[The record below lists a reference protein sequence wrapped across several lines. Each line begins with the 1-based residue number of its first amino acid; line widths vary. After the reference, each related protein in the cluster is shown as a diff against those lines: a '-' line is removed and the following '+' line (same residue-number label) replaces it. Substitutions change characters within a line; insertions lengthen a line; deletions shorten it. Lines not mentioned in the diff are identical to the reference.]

1 MDKLPIAPRQEGETE
16 EDFQRRYGREK
27 QAIYRARR
35 PKNDRKRGK
44 GKGPAKNGDLTREEW
59 EALQPQP
66 GEAADDH
73 KRRYA
78 REMVRR
84 YRARHKER
92 LAVERRTAYAADPEP
107 DRERQRRMRREHPD
121 RQKGYDRRYDERN
134 PGKRAAAAKRWAEE
148 NPDKRYAVARNW
160 RLANL
165 DRCASYAS
173 KRRAAELSAIPPWA
187 DMLAIQA
194 FYEEARRL
202 SDETGVPYH
211 VDHIVPLQGKGVCG
225 LHVETNLRVIP
236 GPENVRKRAKVDY
249 ALIYSLY
256 DCNPKGHRNGQTS
269 RPSTRWRLGSDARHR
284 TRRAA

>member
-44 GKGPAKNGDLTREEW
+44 GKGPAKNGDLTHEEW
-59 EALQPQP
+59 ASLQQQP
-66 GEAADDH
+66 GESAEDH

-84 YRARHKER
+84 YRVRHKDR
-92 LAVERRTAYAADPEP
+92 LAAERKADYARIK
-107 DRERQRRMRREHPD
+107 DRENARKRLAHAANPE

-148 NPDKRYAVARNW
+148 NPEKRHAVFTSW
-160 RLANL
+160 RLRNL

-202 SDETGVPYH
+202 TDETGVPYH
-211 VDHIVPLQGKGVCG
+211 VDHIVPLQGKGICG

-236 GPENVRKRAKVDY
+236 GPENVRKRAKVDL
-249 ALIYSLY
+249 ALIYALY
-256 DCNPKGHRNGQTS
+256 DCNPKGHRNGPTS
-269 RPSTRWRLGSDARHR
+269 RSSTRWRLDSDARHR
-284 TRRAA
+284 PRRAA

>member
-1 MDKLPIAPRQEGETE
+1 MDKLPIAPRQADETE
-16 EDFQRRYGREK
+16 EDYQRRYGREK

-44 GKGPAKNGDLTREEW
+44 GRGPAKNGDLTLEEW
-59 EALQPQP
+59 QALQQHP
-66 GEAADDH
+66 GESAEDH

-84 YRARHKER
+84 YRVRHKER
-92 LAVERRTAYAADPEP
+92 LAVERRAAYAADPEP
-107 DRERQRRMRREHPD
+107 DRERQRRIRREHPE
-121 RQKGYDRRYDERN
+121 RQKGYDRKYDERK

-148 NPDKRYAVARNW
+148 NPEKRYEVARNW

-173 KRRAAELSAIPPWA
+173 KRRAAELSAMPPWA
-187 DMLAIQA
+187 NMLAIQA

-202 SDETGVPYH
+202 TEETGVPYH
-211 VDHIVPLQGKGVCG
+211 VDHIVPLQGNGVCG

-249 ALIYSLY
+249 ALIYGLHGC
-256 DCNPKGHRNGQTS
+256 DEHGWPQCAPRLTS
-269 RPSTRWRLGSDARHR
+269 RLPDCPTGCVAR
-284 TRRAA
+284 

>member
-44 GKGPAKNGDLTREEW
+44 GKGPAKNGALTQEEW
-59 EALQPQP
+59 EALQPRP
-66 GEAADDH
+66 GETPEEH
-73 KRRYA
+73 RKRYN
-78 REMVRR
+78 REAMKRS
-84 YRARHKER
+84 RARHGER
-92 LAVERRTAYAADPEP
+92 WNEERREAHAVDPEP
-107 DRERQRRMRREHPD
+107 ARERQRRMRLEHPE
-121 RQKGYDRRYDERN
+121 RQKAYDRRFDERN
-134 PGKRAAAAKRWAEE
+134 PGKRAARGKAWYDAHPE
-148 NPDKRYAVARNW
+148 KRYEVARNW

-165 DRCASYAS
+165 DVCASYAS

-202 SDETGVPYH
+202 TEETGGPYH
-211 VDHIVPLQGKGVCG
+211 VDHIVPLQGKGICG

-236 GPENVRKRAKVDY
+236 GPENVRKRAKIDL
-249 ALIYSLY
+249 ALIYALY
-256 DCNPKGHRNGQTS
+256 DCNPKGHRNGPTS
-269 RPSTRWRLGSDARHR
+269 RSSTRWRLGSDARHR
-284 TRRAA
+284 PRRAA